1 MELKSKFEQAAADS
15 KQLSKKPDND
25 TLLKLYALYK
35 QSTIGDINEAPPA
48 NMFDFVAK
56 AKYNAWNEIKG
67 KSADE
72 AMAEYVELVEQLKKS
87 A

>member
-1 MELKSKFEQAAADS
+1 MELKLRFEQATVES

-56 AKYNAWNEIKG
+56 AKYNAWNDLKG
-67 KSADE
+67 KSSE
-72 AMAEYVELVEQLKKS
+72 AAMTEYVELVEQLKKS